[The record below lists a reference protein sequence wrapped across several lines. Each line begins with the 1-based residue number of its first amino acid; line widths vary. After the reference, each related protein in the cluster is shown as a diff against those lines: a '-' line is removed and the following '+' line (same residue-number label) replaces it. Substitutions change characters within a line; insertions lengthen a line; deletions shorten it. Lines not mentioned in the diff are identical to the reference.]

1 MLLIFKAD
9 LFRYIVISVIMILSL
24 VTMPQGIAA
33 AEGLKLTASSEKGA
47 SGTQVI
53 VTIEAENAAG
63 TEGGQFLLTFDHNL
77 VRPVLIE
84 AGGLL
89 LQAGNL
95 LQMGNLDYAPGQL
108 MYMWVTVYG
117 DTADTGVVCKV
128 KFELLKEGE
137 TFLRFDE
144 VVVAPDSIGTAA
156 SIPGKVTITGSAAV
170 TTPPAADSDEPAEP
184 GQDQTEPV
192 QEQNGPADPANGKDA
207 EEEANNGNG
216 VRDDNSNSSAYIIG
230 VAVLAVLLI
239 SGLIVARHLKKQ
251 ERKRKKRKSLGR
263 NKD

>member
-1 MLLIFKAD
+1 
-9 LFRYIVISVIMILSL
+9 
-24 VTMPQGIAA
+24 MPQGIAA
-33 AEGLKLTASSEKGA
+33 AGGLKLTASSEKGA
-47 SGTQVI
+47 SGTQVL
-53 VTIEAENAAG
+53 VTIKAENAAG

-77 VRPVLIE
+77 VRPVLVE
-84 AGGLL
+84 AGDLL

-95 LQMGNLDYAPGQL
+95 LQMGNLNYAPGQL

-137 TFLRFDE
+137 TLLRFDE

-156 SIPGKVTITGSAAV
+156 SIPGKVTITSSAAV
-170 TTPPAADSDEPAEP
+170 TAPPADKPAEPAEP
-184 GQDQTEPV
+184 GQDQAEPV
-192 QEQNGPADPANGKDA
+192 QEQNDPAEPANGNDA
-207 EEEANNGNG
+207 EEANNGNG
-216 VRDDNSNSSAYIIG
+216 ARDDNSNSSAYIIG
-230 VAVLAVLLI
+230 VVVLAVLLI
-239 SGLIVARHLKKQ
+239 SALIVTRYLKKQ